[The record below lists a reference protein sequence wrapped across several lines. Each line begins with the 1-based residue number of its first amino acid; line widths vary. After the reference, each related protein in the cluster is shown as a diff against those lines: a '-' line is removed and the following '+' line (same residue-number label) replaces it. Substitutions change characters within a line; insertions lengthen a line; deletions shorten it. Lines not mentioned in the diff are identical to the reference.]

1 MTRGRGPFSGSVE
14 VPFPA
19 RRRFRT
25 RAWLLSIATLA
36 VAAGVAPG
44 PAVAIEEEDIAGQL
58 GEYRL
63 LLEQATGH
71 LEALDFSEA
80 IDAYTRLIDA
90 YKTGRIPMVT
100 PDAHELVAKSYEGR
114 ALALANLG
122 RNPEASADF
131 ESLIRF
137 DPAYAVDLS
146 GISPKIVSLYGD
158 VRKRTVGVIT
168 IETDPLGA
176 EVTLNGRSLGPA
188 PITDREVVEGTYALR
203 IVRAGF
209 DPVEEEIVV
218 AAGGRETRQIRLN
231 PNARSIRIATVP
243 REVKV
248 IVDGEEK
255 GSTFGTAGPE
265 YQDAARELRLGLS
278 EISEPLLVENLPPGE
293 HDVLLR
299 KECYQEVVVP
309 ITIEV
314 DPENNAPLAYKPFVL
329 APSRGT
335 LAIESEP
342 SGASVLLDGEPRG
355 KTPLT
360 IQEVCSGRHDLLL
373 EKEGVGR
380 SAGTVE
386 VRKDQ
391 RTGITERLRL
401 SVAALDLRMEV
412 PYEESLGASLRGM
425 QRYNVVDAASGVTAD
440 QVERVRL
447 ELQGTEGRGLSERT
461 VRDLMEELSVELVA
475 LAAPAGALGDRV
487 DFLLFGPLHFTPD
500 RRRLES
506 GTLSGFASV
515 RDALERPLQV
525 EAAWTGLKL
534 IDVRGEPHPIVL
546 SVTPGGP
553 ASESGIRPGDRIA
566 SVGGTPIRG
575 AAEFLAAVR
584 GAGPGDEA
592 AYSLERAGGVEEVR
606 VAYLSTPV
614 LLRAAG
620 ESLLYNKAIAD
631 LRQLAA
637 MASNPRARSYAW
649 LNIGIALMQF
659 GEWEKAIRD
668 AFRAV
673 DLPEGA
679 GISRGTVQYLSGL
692 CYEKLGLVEE
702 ARSAYELAAASPLAT
717 VGSHDG
723 RTIASSAARRAAA
736 LSSGK

>member
-1 MTRGRGPFSGSVE
+1 MTSERRRFSGSVE
-14 VPFPA
+14 ALLPA
-19 RRRFRT
+19 WPSSRVLV
-25 RAWLLSIATLA
+25 WLLSIAALA
-36 VAAGVAPG
+36 AVGGVALG
-44 PAVAIEEEDIAGQL
+44 PAAAIEEEDIAGQL

-63 LLEQATGH
+63 LLEQATEH

-90 YKTGRIPMVT
+90 YKTGQVPMVT

-137 DPAYAVDLS
+137 DPTYAIDLS
-146 GISPKIVSLYGD
+146 GISPKLVSLYRD
-158 VRKRTVGVIT
+158 VRKRTVGAIT

-176 EVTLNGRSLGPA
+176 EVTLNDRSLGPT
-188 PITDREVVEGTYALR
+188 PITDREVVEGTYTLR

-209 DPVEEEIVV
+209 DPVEEEIVLE
-218 AAGGRETRQIRLN
+218 AGGRESRQFRLN
-231 PNARSIRIATVP
+231 PNARGIRIATVP

-255 GSTFGTAGPE
+255 GTTFGIAGPE
-265 YQDAARELRLGLS
+265 YQDAGRELGLGLS
-278 EISEPLLVENLPPGE
+278 EISEPLLVENLPPGD

-329 APSRGT
+329 EPSRGT
-335 LAIESEP
+335 LEIESEP
-342 SGASVLLDGEPRG
+342 SGAGVVLDGEPRG
-355 KTPLT
+355 ETPLT

-373 EKEGVGR
+373 EKEGLGR
-380 SAGTVE
+380 FAGTVE
-386 VRKDQ
+386 VQKDQ
-391 RTGITERLRL
+391 PTGVSERLRL
-401 SVAALDLRMEV
+401 SVAALDLRTEIS
-412 PYEESLGASLRGM
+412 YEESLGASLRGM
-425 QRYNVVDAASGVTAD
+425 QRYNVVDASTGVTAD
-440 QVERVRL
+440 RVERVRL
-447 ELQGTEGRGLSERT
+447 ELQGTEGKGLSERT
-461 VRDLMEELSVELVA
+461 VRGLMEDLGVELVA
-475 LAAPAGALGDRV
+475 LAASAGALGDRV
-487 DFLLFGPLHFTPD
+487 DFLLFGPMHFTPD

-506 GTLSGFASV
+506 GTLSGFTRV
-515 RDALERPLQV
+515 KDALERSLEV

-553 ASESGIRPGDRIA
+553 ASESGIRPGDRIV
-566 SVGGTPIRG
+566 SVGGAPIRG
-575 AAEFLAAVR
+575 TAKFLAAVR
-584 GAGPGDEA
+584 EADPGDEVV
-592 AYSLERAGGVEEVR
+592 YSLDRAGGAEEIRVR
-606 VAYLSTPV
+606 YLSTPV
-614 LLRAAG
+614 LLGADGA
-620 ESLLYNKAIAD
+620 LLYNKAIAD
-631 LRQLAA
+631 LQQLAA
-637 MASNPRARSYAW
+637 MASNPPARSYAW

-692 CYEKLGLVEE
+692 CYEKLELLDE
-702 ARSAYELAAASPLAT
+702 ARSAYESAAASPLAT
-717 VGSHDG
+717 LGSHDG
-723 RTIASSAARRAAA
+723 RQVASSAKRRAAA
-736 LSSGK
+736 LTFGK